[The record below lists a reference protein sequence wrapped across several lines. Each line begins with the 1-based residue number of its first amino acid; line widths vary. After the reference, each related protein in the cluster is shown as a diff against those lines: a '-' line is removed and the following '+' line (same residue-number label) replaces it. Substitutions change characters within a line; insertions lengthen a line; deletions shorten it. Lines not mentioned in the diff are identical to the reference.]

1 MKCSCCGEEVGNVSV
16 CPVCGQALVQNCAE
30 VAQMQPVQPAHNGAA
45 VFDKVA
51 NGVLEIKWVDFPY
64 YTHAGSGLLLSLNG
78 YALTNAHVVTGEK
91 GKIAS
96 KVQVK
101 IAGESVVAKVIAIG
115 QDTKGI
121 DPVDLALLMLEKVP
135 EIAVSFEFA
144 DSACIKNGERVYVIG
159 NSLGYGTCITEGIIS
174 DKLRKVNDRDLIMT
188 DCAVNHGNSGGPMFD
203 EEGKVIGV
211 VVAVIERA
219 EGMNFAIPSRTAVN
233 FLRQCGVLSAIKKNF

>member
-1 MKCSCCGEEVGNVSV
+1 MKCSCCGEEVGNVSL
-16 CPVCGQALVQNCAE
+16 CPVCGQALVSAYNYPSS
-30 VAQMQPVQPAHNGAA
+30 VATPKAQSGVA

-51 NGVLEIKWVDFPY
+51 NGVLEIEWVDSPY
-64 YTHAGSGLLLSLNG
+64 TYAGSGLLLSLSG
-78 YALTNAHVVTGEK
+78 YALTNAHVVTGAN
-91 GKIAS
+91 GKFAS

-101 IAGESVVAKVIAIG
+101 LAGESVVAKVIAIG

-121 DPVDLALLMLEKVP
+121 DPVDLALLMLENVP
-135 EIAVSFEFA
+135 ENAVSFEFA

-174 DKLRKVNDRDLIMT
+174 DKLRNVDDRDLIMT
-188 DCAVNHGNSGGPMFD
+188 DCAINHGNSGGPMFN

-211 VVAVIERA
+211 VVAGIDRA